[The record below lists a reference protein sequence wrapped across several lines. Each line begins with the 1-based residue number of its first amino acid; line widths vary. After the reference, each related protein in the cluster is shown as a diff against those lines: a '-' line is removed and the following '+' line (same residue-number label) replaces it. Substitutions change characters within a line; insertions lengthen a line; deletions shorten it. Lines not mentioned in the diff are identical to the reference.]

1 MSHEDEQ
8 AILDLM
14 DTWMRASAAGDL
26 EAVLPL
32 MAEDVVFL
40 TVGQPPMRRADF
52 VAGFQGLIKTH
63 RIEGKSDVQEIQVS
77 GDMAYCWS
85 RLTVTMV
92 PLEAGSAMVRE
103 GHVLSVLRRK
113 PGGGWVIARD
123 ANLMPPPARKT

>member
-14 DTWMRASAAGDL
+14 ATWMRASAAGDL

-40 TVGQPPMRRADF
+40 TAGQPPMRRADF

-92 PLEAGSAMVRE
+92 PLEAGAAMVRE
-103 GHVLSVLRRK
+103 GHVLTVLRRK
-113 PGGGWVIARD
+113 PDGGWVIARD
-123 ANLMPPPARKT
+123 ANLMPPPAKK